1 MRTEASVGA
10 TRSSRVSICFKEPYF
25 PIIPSDRCLSESVV
39 MVLGWMAL
47 ISLTNASKSSCNELS
62 VTMGRLQATTWRR
75 LPSSLKMGVPTT

>member
-1 MRTEASVGA
+1 MGA

-47 ISLTNASKSSCNELS
+47 ISLTNASKSSCNELR